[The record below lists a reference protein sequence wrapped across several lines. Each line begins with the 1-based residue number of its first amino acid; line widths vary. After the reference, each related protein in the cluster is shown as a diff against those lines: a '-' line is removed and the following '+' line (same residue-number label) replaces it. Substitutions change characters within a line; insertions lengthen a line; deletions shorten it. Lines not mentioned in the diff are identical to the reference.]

1 VKFDQFSVALDQN
14 MPICS
19 EDTTIMDVNA
29 VVDSTRLI
37 LNRNGM
43 LRDMVYLI
51 PAFVVLRS
59 SLQSLLSM
67 LLRSRLMKIKVLMT
81 DYDVSLNLL
90 LRMALSSSLFFWGF
104 GKLLR

>member
-1 VKFDQFSVALDQN
+1 